1 LVIKEFLYLFYVP
14 DITSDEINEVVEAAE
29 KTNVVE
35 VELAG
40 ALDLFEHCFHLSRQ
54 QFEAGCL
61 LREFKRHTKDFK
73 GKKIWIVSQD
83 LFAPGLNFVFGQAEL
98 GGEVAIVSTSR
109 LRTGAPSETMYFQRL
124 RTEVVHELLHL
135 LGLDHCPNPYCV
147 MYFSNSLSDTD
158 RKGEETCI
166 VCAERLRLKY
176 EK

>member
-1 LVIKEFLYLFYVP
+1 MDAREFLHLFFVP
-14 DITSDEINEVVEAAE
+14 DITSDEISEAVEAAE
-29 KTNVVE
+29 KTGVVE

-40 ALDLFEHCFHLSRQ
+40 ALELFERCFHPSRQ

-61 LREFKRHTKDFK
+61 LNEFKRHTKDLK

-98 GGEVAIVSTSR
+98 GGEVAVVSTSR
-109 LRTGAPSETMYFQRL
+109 LKAGALSEARYFQRL

-135 LGLDHCPNPYCV
+135 LGLNHCPNPYCV

-166 VCAERLRLKY
+166 VCAEKLRLKY